1 MSLNFK
7 EFKRF
12 EKQIILKKIGI
23 YGQKKIKK
31 AKILI
36 VGMGGLGCPLLSY
49 LAASGIGNICIVD
62 PDKVEL
68 GNLNRQIL
76 FNNNDLNK
84 YKVSQ
89 AKTKVAQIYNQYKNS
104 NPQIKNYIQK
114 Y

>member
-1 MSLNFK
+1 MSFNFK

-23 YGQKKIKK
+23 FGQKKIKK

-49 LAASGIGNICIVD
+49 LAASGTGNICIVD

-76 FNNNDLNK
+76 FNTNDIGK
-84 YKVSQ
+84 FKVNQ
-89 AKTKVAQIYNQYKNS
+89 AKKVIKKINSKIKLSIFKKKN
-104 NPQIKNYIQK
+104 
-114 Y
+114 